1 VPSQPSATSPVS
13 SSIFG
18 DSVARYT
25 GTETGGRATRIG
37 LPPGSGIWWWLPEN
51 STFSPEKVRRTIV
64 TVSRMRPS
72 G

>member
-1 VPSQPSATSPVS
+1 MPSQPSASSPVS

-37 LPPGSGIWWWLPEN
+37 LPPGSGIWWWRPEKE
-51 STFSPEKVRRTIV
+51 TFSPVKTCRTIV

>member
-1 VPSQPSATSPVS
+1 M
-13 SSIFG
+13 
-18 DSVARYT
+18 ARYT

-37 LPPGSGIWWWLPEN
+37 LLPATPGSGIWWWLPEKE
-51 STFSPEKVRRTIV
+51 TFSPENTRRTIV